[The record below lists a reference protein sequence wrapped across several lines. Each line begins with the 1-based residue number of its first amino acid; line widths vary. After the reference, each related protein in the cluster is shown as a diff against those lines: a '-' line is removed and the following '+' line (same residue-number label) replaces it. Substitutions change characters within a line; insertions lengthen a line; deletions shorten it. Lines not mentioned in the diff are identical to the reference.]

1 MKKLKKIT
9 LNKLEGE
16 KMSSQE
22 LKLIVGGY
30 NHTSCSGSDCGA
42 TYSATG
48 NWTGCTWSPNGFC
61 VYG

>member
-30 NHTSCSGSDCGA
+30 NHTSCFGSNCGA
-42 TYSATG
+42 IYSSG
-48 NWTGCTWSPNGFC
+48 NWVGCAWSPGGFC
-61 VYG
+61 AYG

>member
-16 KMSSQE
+16 KMSDQE

-30 NHTSCSGSDCGA
+30 NHTSCSGS
-42 TYSATG
+42 
-48 NWTGCTWSPNGFC
+48 GFC

>member
-16 KMSSQE
+16 KLSNQE
-22 LKLIVGGY
+22 LKLIVGGS
-30 NHTSCSGSDCGA
+30 NHTSCSGSGCQA
-42 TYSATG
+42 IYSSG
-48 NWTGCTWSPNGFC
+48 MWVGCAAAGSGFC

>member
-9 LNKLEGE
+9 LNNLEGE
-16 KMSSQE
+16 KLSSQE

-30 NHTSCSGSDCGA
+30 NHTSCSGSGCQAIYNSSQQWVGCA
-42 TYSATG
+42 AYS
-48 NWTGCTWSPNGFC
+48 SGFC